1 MFCQSSKKYIKI
13 GSTRKKWR
21 IIAKYLTFPYAKLK
35 GKHHFGRKID
45 AISKEHNYN
54 DSEYVG
60 CVVWSTYGERD
71 IYKKEWMD
79 ELIEHK
85 FEDKMLMIPKQY
97 DSILSQIYGDYMTMP
112 PVEKRNPHHFYKAY
126 KR

>member
-1 MFCQSSKKYIKI
+1 M
-13 GSTRKKWR
+13 
-21 IIAKYLTFPYAKLK
+21 
-35 GKHHFGRKID
+35 
-45 AISKEHNYN
+45 N
-54 DSEYVG
+54 
-60 CVVWSTYGERD
+60 

-112 PVEKRNPHHFYKAY
+112 PVEKREPHHFYKAY